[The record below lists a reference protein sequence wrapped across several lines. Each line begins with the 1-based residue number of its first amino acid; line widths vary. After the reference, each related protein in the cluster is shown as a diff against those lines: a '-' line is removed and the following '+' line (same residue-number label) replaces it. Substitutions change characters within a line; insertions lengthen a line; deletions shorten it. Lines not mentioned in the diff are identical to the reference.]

1 MAAPLSTTRGTSR
14 AATAPVDSGG
24 VGALV
29 AVAAASLLLN
39 LTGLGA
45 SPLWDQDETK
55 YAQVAREIL
64 WTGDWL
70 TLHWNGQP
78 WFVHPPLYFWLVAAT
93 SRVFGLSEFNARVW
107 SAGFGAATVFLT
119 GLLAR
124 GWYSPRAGWL
134 AALILATTLQW
145 FAQSRMA
152 VFDSVLVFWMLG
164 ALLGFRAG
172 YRGARSGYL
181 WAFACAG
188 LGTLTKGPVAAAVP
202 ALAVLA
208 YLSWRRELGRLRD
221 VPWMAGVALYAVL
234 GLGWYAAGY
243 LRHGRPFLDSVLGY
257 YTVNRFLGVVEN
269 QAGPVWYYVPV
280 LLVGG
285 LPWNAFW
292 VTWPR
297 WLRSGAD
304 PMPVVWCAVVLVFFS
319 AAGTKLPN
327 YVLSFYPLAAV
338 ATAGAL
344 DAAWDRPSVL
354 RGGFWALGL
363 VWLAFCGA
371 VAAYGLLLYP
381 SQAQALWPVLAGP
394 LSVLGAGL
402 LVAAWLGWR
411 GRVHGGLAALSAA
424 TVAFF
429 LLLVWQVVPAVD
441 RYRPHREVGAV
452 AARWTRGDELRVAYR
467 IPNSLVFYS
476 GRTWRAYGEPE
487 PVWRELC
494 AAGPRRAVLLA
505 PASEVAGLGPKVRE
519 LELLDEVKGWAV
531 LEKPE
536 GRVLRCPGR

>member
-1 MAAPLSTTRGTSR
+1 MSAPAVPGQGTR
-14 AATAPVDSGG
+14 AG
-24 VGALV
+24 VGAGRSLGPLL
-29 AVAAASLLLN
+29 AVTAASLVLN
-39 LTGLGA
+39 LAGLGA

-64 WTGDWL
+64 WTGDWV

-93 SRVFGLSEFNARVW
+93 SWVFGLGEFTARVW
-107 SAGFGAATVFLT
+107 SAAFGAAAVFLT

-145 FAQSRMA
+145 FTQSRMA
-152 VFDSVLVFWMLG
+152 VFDSVLVFWML
-164 ALLGFRAG
+164 ATLLGFRSG
-172 YRGARSGYL
+172 YRGRSSGYL

-188 LGTLTKGPVAAAVP
+188 LGTLTKGPVAAVVP
-202 ALAVLA
+202 ALVALA
-208 YLSWRRELGRLRD
+208 YLAWRREVGKLRE
-221 VPWMAGVALYAVL
+221 VPWFAGVALYTVL
-234 GLGWYAAGY
+234 GLGWYGVGY

-257 YTVNRFLGVVEN
+257 YTVNRFVGVVEN

-280 LLVGG
+280 LLLGG

-292 VTWPR
+292 VAWPSV
-297 WLRSGAD
+297 LRKGGD

-344 DAAWDRPSVL
+344 DCVWDQPQKL
-354 RGGFWALGL
+354 RWGFRVLGL
-363 VWLAFCGA
+363 LWLVFCGA
-371 VAAYGLLLYP
+371 VAVYGLLLYP
-381 SQAQALWPVLAGP
+381 TQAQALWPVLAVP
-394 LSVLGAGL
+394 LSVLGIGALTG
-402 LVAAWLGWR
+402 AWLGLR
-411 GRVHGGLAALSAA
+411 TNLKPALAVLGAGNVL
-424 TVAFF
+424 F
-429 LLLVWQVVPAVD
+429 LLLLIWQVLPAVD
-441 RYRPHREVGAV
+441 RYRPHKEVGAV
-452 AARWTRGDELRVAYR
+452 AARWTQGDELRVAYR

-476 GRTWRAYGEPE
+476 GRTWRAYLETE

-494 AAGPRRAVLLA
+494 GAGLQRAVLLA
-505 PASEVAGLGPKVRE
+505 PLADLKDLGPKVRALRV
-519 LELLDEVKGWAV
+519 LEEFKGWAV

-536 GRVLRCPGR
+536 GQVVGCQAR